1 MPFRGGHGRTPG
13 ATDPRQ
19 GKARGETY
27 MKQRASGL
35 IVVPFILLFVVA
47 VYVAGIF
54 LFDPGLQHWGLGG
67 LALMVIGAAAWRWQ
81 KRARATS
88 IRDTLTNLRED

>member
-35 IVVPFILLFVVA
+35 IVFRSSCCSWWLSTSLAYSYSIQD
-47 VYVAGIF
+47 YSI
-54 LFDPGLQHWGLGG
+54 GG
-67 LALMVIGAAAWRWQ
+67 
-81 KRARATS
+81 
-88 IRDTLTNLRED
+88 